1 MSVIN
6 ILNKL
11 KEINNLNLISVYVPS
26 AKKELKFTPLSVKQQ
41 KDLIKSGMDGTM
53 SGLTISNIINDI
65 ITNNCTEPHSFLV
78 TDKFPIILALRKQSF
93 GSNFILKE
101 DEKEVN
107 FNLDDILNKNL
118 VFSYETNVVISLEG
132 TEIQVFLNVVSLEDD
147 TKININQIEK
157 SKKAKD
163 EDISETVGSIFL
175 YEILKFITKLKIGD
189 EELDLTTL
197 PIKDR
202 INVIESI
209 PATLNNKILDYI
221 QKFRKEENDFITTK
235 DGTLPI
241 DARLFTKE

>member
-11 KEINNLNLISVYVPS
+11 KEINNSNLISVYVPS

-65 ITNNCTEPHSFLV
+65 ILNNCTETHSFLV

-93 GSNFILKE
+93 GSNFTLKE
-101 DEKEVN
+101 DDKEVD

-118 VFSYETNVVISLEG
+118 VFTYENNVIIPLEG

-147 TKININQIEK
+147 TKINNNQIDK
-157 SKKAKD
+157 SRKAKD
-163 EDISETVGSIFL
+163 EEISETIGSIFL